1 MSLIV
6 QKFGGSSV
14 RDYAHL
20 LRMARI
26 VKSRVDEGDDVVVV
40 LSAQGDTTDGLL
52 QKAKEISERPSPR
65 ELDMLLSA
73 GEQMSAALGAMTL
86 RSIGVEAVSL
96 CAWQIPI
103 ETDGTHGNAE
113 IELIDTARIRKELA
127 EGYVVVAAG
136 FQGVDERGD
145 ITTLGRG
152 GSDTSAVALAA
163 ALKAAELVIYT
174 DVDGIFSSD
183 PRICQNAVR
192 REVISYDDMLLLAQK
207 GAQVLHD
214 RSVAL
219 AQAGGVPI
227 TVVMWKTPAVS
238 PRGGMLRPNG
248 RAMKNCLRVAV
259 PVALARLTTSAGHV
273 VFAGLVAT
281 LGTVS
286 LAAHSIAL
294 TAEQAFYIPVL
305 GINTAAATLTG
316 NALGEKNARKLDM
329 VGRSTIVVTLIM
341 MSITG
346 GLLFLS
352 AEGFG
357 DYTSDFAWGQD
368 GVLYAMSGSDTM
380 QLMAYDPAMAEMGQ
394 EPLRAVEEREG
405 GYGNVGEAGGIVY
418 FNDEY
423 GNVYAVDTATGTRE
437 LFEIADGFLLSP
449 DGSRMLQIVYED
461 GENGSLAT
469 MYLCDLASGTRM
481 QIAAQ
486 AALSDYA
493 WSEDSRVLFYLVSNR
508 DAEDA
513 EDYPVRLMRYST
525 VDGRTTDLGALASNS
540 IFPGRTQDSILLM
553 YYQDRD
559 GLFYPITYQ
568 LSLTDLTDHAQ
579 DELVPTLE

>member
-127 EGYVVVAAG
+127 EGHVVVAAG

-145 ITTLGRG
+145 VTTLGRG

-163 ALKAAELVIYT
+163 AL
-174 DVDGIFSSD
+174 
-183 PRICQNAVR
+183 ICKNAVR

-227 TVVMWKTPAVS
+227 TV
-238 PRGGMLRPNG
+238 
-248 RAMKNCLRVAV
+248 
-259 PVALARLTTSAGHV
+259 
-273 VFAGLVAT
+273 
-281 LGTVS
+281 
-286 LAAHSIAL
+286 
-294 TAEQAFYIPVL
+294 
-305 GINTAAATLTG
+305 
-316 NALGEKNARKLDM
+316 
-329 VGRSTIVVTLIM
+329 RSC
-341 MSITG
+341 
-346 GLLFLS
+346 
-352 AEGFG
+352 
-357 DYTSDFAWGQD
+357 
-368 GVLYAMSGSDTM
+368 
-380 QLMAYDPAMAEMGQ
+380 
-394 EPLRAVEEREG
+394 REG
-405 GYGNVGEAGGIVY
+405 GAGSIVCETDEDASVVGVTQKKSGRSRLAAITAVGGALPSIEKEKIAVTALERAEITVFAVAAGERFMSFYVLR
-418 FNDEY
+418 DDAER
-423 GNVYAVDTATGTRE
+423 A
-437 LFEIADGFLLSP
+437 
-449 DGSRMLQIVYED
+449 LQLVHD
-461 GENGSLAT
+461 AL
-469 MYLCDLASGTRM
+469 
-481 QIAAQ
+481 IAAK
-486 AALSDYA
+486 
-493 WSEDSRVLFYLVSNR
+493 E
-508 DAEDA
+508 
-513 EDYPVRLMRYST
+513 
-525 VDGRTTDLGALASNS
+525 
-540 IFPGRTQDSILLM
+540 
-553 YYQDRD
+553 
-559 GLFYPITYQ
+559 
-568 LSLTDLTDHAQ
+568 
-579 DELVPTLE
+579 

>member
-52 QKAKEISERPSPR
+52 QKAKEISESPSPR

-113 IELIDTARIRKELA
+113 IELIDTARIRLA
-127 EGYVVVAAG
+127 EGHVVVAAG
-136 FQGVDERGD
+136 FQGVDENGD

-163 ALKAAELVIYT
+163 ALKADELIIYT

-227 TVVMWKTPAVS
+227 TV
-238 PRGGMLRPNG
+238 
-248 RAMKNCLRVAV
+248 
-259 PVALARLTTSAGHV
+259 
-273 VFAGLVAT
+273 
-281 LGTVS
+281 
-286 LAAHSIAL
+286 
-294 TAEQAFYIPVL
+294 
-305 GINTAAATLTG
+305 
-316 NALGEKNARKLDM
+316 
-329 VGRSTIVVTLIM
+329 RSC
-341 MSITG
+341 
-346 GLLFLS
+346 
-352 AEGFG
+352 
-357 DYTSDFAWGQD
+357 
-368 GVLYAMSGSDTM
+368 
-380 QLMAYDPAMAEMGQ
+380 
-394 EPLRAVEEREG
+394 REG
-405 GYGNVGEAGGIVY
+405 GAGSIVCETDEDISIVGVTQKKSDRSRLAAITAVGGALPSIEKEKIAVTALERAEITVFAVAAGERFMSFYVLR
-418 FNDEY
+418 DDAER
-423 GNVYAVDTATGTRE
+423 A
-437 LFEIADGFLLSP
+437 
-449 DGSRMLQIVYED
+449 LQLVHD
-461 GENGSLAT
+461 AL
-469 MYLCDLASGTRM
+469 
-481 QIAAQ
+481 IAAK
-486 AALSDYA
+486 
-493 WSEDSRVLFYLVSNR
+493 E
-508 DAEDA
+508 
-513 EDYPVRLMRYST
+513 
-525 VDGRTTDLGALASNS
+525 
-540 IFPGRTQDSILLM
+540 
-553 YYQDRD
+553 
-559 GLFYPITYQ
+559 
-568 LSLTDLTDHAQ
+568 
-579 DELVPTLE
+579 

>member
-26 VKSRVDEGDDVVVV
+26 VKSRVDEGNDVVVV

-52 QKAKEISERPSPR
+52 QKAREISEQPSPR

-127 EGYVVVAAG
+127 EGRVVVAAG
-136 FQGVDERGD
+136 FQGVDENSEV
-145 ITTLGRG
+145 TTLGRG

-163 ALKAAELVIYT
+163 ALKANELVIYT

-227 TVVMWKTPAVS
+227 TV
-238 PRGGMLRPNG
+238 
-248 RAMKNCLRVAV
+248 
-259 PVALARLTTSAGHV
+259 
-273 VFAGLVAT
+273 
-281 LGTVS
+281 
-286 LAAHSIAL
+286 
-294 TAEQAFYIPVL
+294 
-305 GINTAAATLTG
+305 
-316 NALGEKNARKLDM
+316 
-329 VGRSTIVVTLIM
+329 RSC
-341 MSITG
+341 
-346 GLLFLS
+346 
-352 AEGFG
+352 
-357 DYTSDFAWGQD
+357 
-368 GVLYAMSGSDTM
+368 
-380 QLMAYDPAMAEMGQ
+380 
-394 EPLRAVEEREG
+394 REG
-405 GYGNVGEAGGIVY
+405 GNGSVVCETDEDAGVVGVTQKKSDRSRLAAITAVGGALPSIEKEKIAVTALERAEITVFAVAAGER
-418 FNDEY
+418 FMRARLAARARRADRRERMKK
-423 GNVYAVDTATGTRE
+423 DPLEHPTGLAFCKLLILRRSAFSPFRSWSNSGPLQRRCSRSISACRGPSRAPWPAPRE
-437 LFEIADGFLLSP
+437 NRGGSH
-449 DGSRMLQIVYED
+449 GSRI
-461 GENGSLAT
+461 
-469 MYLCDLASGTRM
+469 
-481 QIAAQ
+481 
-486 AALSDYA
+486 
-493 WSEDSRVLFYLVSNR
+493 
-508 DAEDA
+508 
-513 EDYPVRLMRYST
+513 
-525 VDGRTTDLGALASNS
+525 
-540 IFPGRTQDSILLM
+540 
-553 YYQDRD
+553 
-559 GLFYPITYQ
+559 
-568 LSLTDLTDHAQ
+568 
-579 DELVPTLE
+579 